1 MHYALWLHYE
11 NIYFLSIF
19 LAGDFVNST
28 QGTFSIEKWAKDY
41 FMKGNKGR
49 DFLS

>member
-1 MHYALWLHYE
+1 MIALWKHLFPKH
-11 NIYFLSIF
+11 F

-41 FMKGNKGR
+41 SMKGNKGR
-49 DFLS
+49 DFLSS